1 MKIIIN
7 KKQLM
12 NGVKFT
18 HQVTDLN
25 NEKLKVEFF
34 YIENTFVLT
43 DYSNDM
49 KLYTFN
55 DYLKFRKQ
63 LTFIT
68 LNW

>member
-1 MKIIIN
+1 MKIRIN

-12 NGVKFT
+12 QGVKFT

-25 NEKLKVEFF
+25 NDRLKVLF
-34 YIENTFVLT
+34 YYMENTFVLI